1 MKHLVRHHNDQRDQ
15 DKHEVDL
22 QHLSDKVG
30 LLVEDIGFQL
40 LRHDHVDNH
49 SVWCRQSLQD
59 RIGGEVL
66 QVTETIVM
74 VLHVVVDF
82 DVIGGWSRIHLLG
95 WDAGLDLGP
104 LVIEEEFKL
113 VLVAKRVLVYTESE
127 AQPRLVFIMAISRL
141 GHVCIDS
148 LFVIESFKDKEIAKT
163 I

>member
-1 MKHLVRHHNDQRDQ
+1 M
-15 DKHEVDL
+15 
-22 QHLSDKVG
+22 
-30 LLVEDIGFQL
+30 
-40 LRHDHVDNH
+40 
-49 SVWCRQSLQD
+49 
-59 RIGGEVL
+59 L